1 MNALRWHTGAVTTA
15 QPAGPAY
22 AVLAG
27 RIRARILS
35 GELSPGERLPN
46 EQELSADFGVGRSTV
61 REALRSLASEHLIL
75 TTRGV
80 SGGSFVSAPT
90 VGHLTAHLETGVA
103 LMTAAERVTV
113 EQLMTTRHL
122 LEVPAAGEAARHR
135 TDEHL
140 EDLRRAEFDPE
151 RSSGPETYSAN
162 QDFHLVLLR
171 ATGNPLLE
179 VVTAPLFR
187 VLSTRF
193 GRDHAPDG
201 FWSCVADDH
210 AELHDLV
217 AARDADGAVEAM
229 RRHLGHLTGAY
240 RQMDRLSRG

>member
-1 MNALRWHTGAVTTA
+1 MPVTSVE
-15 QPAGPAY
+15 PAGPAY

-27 RIRARILS
+27 RIRSRIVS
-35 GELSPGERLPN
+35 GELAPGDRLPN
-46 EQELSADFGVGRSTV
+46 EQELCVDFGVGRSTV
-61 REALRSLASEHLIL
+61 REALRSLASEHLIQ

-80 SGGSFVSAPT
+80 SGGSFVSVPT
-90 VGHLTAHLETGVA
+90 AAHLSAHLETGVG
-103 LMTAAERVTV
+103 LMAAAERVTV
-113 EQLMTTRHL
+113 DQLMTTRHL
-122 LEVPAAGEAARHR
+122 LEVPAAGEAALHR
-135 TDEHL
+135 TEEHL

-151 RSSGPETYSAN
+151 RSTGPETYSAN

-201 FWSCVADDH
+201 FWACVADDH

-217 AARDADGAVEAM
+217 AAREAAGAVEAM

>member
-1 MNALRWHTGAVTTA
+1 MPVTSA
-15 QPAGPAY
+15 EPAGPAY

-27 RIRARILS
+27 RIRARIVS
-35 GELSPGERLPN
+35 GELTPGDRLPN
-46 EQELSADFGVGRSTV
+46 EQELSAEFGVGRSTV
-61 REALRSLASEHLIL
+61 REALRSLTSEHLIE

-80 SGGSFVSAPT
+80 SGGSFVSVPT
-90 VGHLTAHLETGVA
+90 PAHLSAHLETGVA
-103 LMTAAERVTV
+103 LMAAAERVTV
-113 EQLMTTRHL
+113 EQLMATRHL
-122 LEVPAAGEAARHR
+122 LEVPAAGEAALHR

-140 EDLRRAEFDPE
+140 EDLRRAEFDPQ
-151 RSSGPETYSAN
+151 RASGPETYSAN

-179 VVTAPLFR
+179 VITAPLFR

-201 FWSCVADDH
+201 FWACVADDH

-217 AARDADGAVEAM
+217 AARDADGAVTAM
-229 RRHLGHLTGAY
+229 RRHLDHLTGAY